1 MHGQHGFV
9 GFVGCRPVAA
19 PSAGQWRRRLHTR
32 RLLTPPADVTAMHCS
47 DLEPRN
53 HPPACQTF
61 WRRFEANTPGN
72 TPQPHTQAAARG
84 CGSCVRA
91 D

>member
-32 RLLTPPADVTAMHCS
+32 RLLTTPADVTAK
-47 DLEPRN
+47 
-53 HPPACQTF
+53 
-61 WRRFEANTPGN
+61 
-72 TPQPHTQAAARG
+72 
-84 CGSCVRA
+84 
-91 D
+91 